1 MTVFQKDDLIEN
13 TRSTTKIHIEQE
25 KKNIAI
31 VSNMQWK
38 IKILTNKNTIH

>member
-1 MTVFQKDDLIEN
+1 MRTCFVLGAAPCLEEDL
-13 TRSTTKIHIEQE
+13 KQE